1 MKKYIYILLVI
12 FLASKT
18 SANIKENIVLSL
30 KNIESVNFNFEQ
42 NINGKIE
49 DGNCTIQYPK
59 QIFCK
64 YNLGNQ
70 KILVSDGKSL
80 IIKTTSSYY
89 KYSLDKTPLNYL
101 LDKEFLIKKINE
113 SNARI
118 VQKKFINFKFTEN
131 ENEINIFFDINNFSL
146 LGWQT
151 LDIYQNLSIT
161 YLSSISVNKNLKRDL
176 FNIRFKKTNNQIQ
189 NSAQYNEIKKSIAR
203 LYTTIKRSR

>member
-1 MKKYIYILLVI
+1 MKIYIYILLLI
-12 FLASKT
+12 LLACKT
-18 SANIKENIVLSL
+18 SANIKENIILNL
-30 KNIESVNFNFEQ
+30 KNIENINFNFEQ

-49 DGNCTIQYPK
+49 NGNCTIQYPK
-59 QIFCK
+59 KILCK

-80 IIKTTSSYY
+80 IIKTTASYY

-118 VQKKFINFKFTEN
+118 VQKKFVNFKFTEN
-131 ENEINIFFDINNFSL
+131 ENEINIFFDIKNFSL

-161 YLSSISVNKNLKRDL
+161 YLSSISVNKNLKKNL
-176 FNIRFKKTNNQIQ
+176 FNLPDRN
-189 NSAQYNEIKKSIAR
+189 
-203 LYTTIKRSR
+203 

>member
-1 MKKYIYILLVI
+1 MKIYIYILLLI
-12 FLASKT
+12 FLTSKT
-18 SANIKENIVLSL
+18 SANIKENIILNL
-30 KNIESVNFNFEQ
+30 KNIENINFNFEQ

-49 DGNCTIQYPK
+49 NGNCTIQYPK
-59 QIFCK
+59 KIFCK

-80 IIKTTSSYY
+80 IIKTTASYY

-131 ENEINIFFDINNFSL
+131 ENQINVFFDIKNFNL

-161 YLSSISVNKNLKRDL
+161 YLSSISVNKNLKRNL
-176 FNIRFKKTNNQIQ
+176 FNLPDRN
-189 NSAQYNEIKKSIAR
+189 
-203 LYTTIKRSR
+203 

>member
-18 SANIKENIVLSL
+18 SANIKENIVFNL
-30 KNIESVNFNFEQ
+30 KNIENVNFNFEQ

-49 DGNCTIQYPK
+49 NGNCTIQYPK
-59 QIFCK
+59 KIFCK

-70 KILVSDGKSL
+70 KILVSDGKTL
-80 IIKTTSSYY
+80 IIKTTASYY

-101 LDKEFLIKKINE
+101 LDKEFLIKRINKLE
-113 SNARI
+113 ARI

-131 ENEINIFFDINNFSL
+131 ENEINVFFDINNFNL
-146 LGWQT
+146 IGWQT

-161 YLSSISVNKNLKRDL
+161 YLNSIVKNQKLNKKL
-176 FNIRFKKTNNQIQ
+176 FILPEQ
-189 NSAQYNEIKKSIAR
+189 N
-203 LYTTIKRSR
+203 

>member
-1 MKKYIYILLVI
+1 MKKYFLIILFT
-12 FLASKT
+12 FLAKDV
-18 SANIKENIVLSL
+18 SASIKENIVNKL
-30 KNIESVNFNFEQ
+30 KNIKNISFDFEQ

-49 DGNCTIQYPK
+49 KGNCTIEYPK
-59 QIFCK
+59 KIYCR

-80 IIKTTSSYY
+80 IIKTTASYY

-131 ENEINIFFDINNFSL
+131 ENKINVFFDIKNFSL

-161 YLSSISVNKNLKRDL
+161 YISSISINKNLKGNL
-176 FNIRFKKTNNQIQ
+176 FNLPDRN
-189 NSAQYNEIKKSIAR
+189 
-203 LYTTIKRSR
+203 

>member
-1 MKKYIYILLVI
+1 MKIYIYILLLI
-12 FLASKT
+12 LFASKT
-18 SANIKENIVLSL
+18 SANIKENIILNL
-30 KNIESVNFNFEQ
+30 KNIENINFNFEQ

-49 DGNCTIQYPK
+49 NGNCTIQYPK
-59 QIFCK
+59 KIFCK

-80 IIKTTSSYY
+80 IIKTTASYY

-118 VQKKFINFKFTEN
+118 IQKKFVNFKFTEN
-131 ENEINIFFDINNFSL
+131 ENEINVFFDKKNFNL
-146 LGWQT
+146 IGWQT

-161 YLSSISVNKNLKRDL
+161 YLSSISVNKNLKRNL
-176 FNIRFKKTNNQIQ
+176 FNLPDRN
-189 NSAQYNEIKKSIAR
+189 
-203 LYTTIKRSR
+203 

>member
-18 SANIKENIVLSL
+18 SANIKENIVFNL
-30 KNIESVNFNFEQ
+30 KNIENVNFNFEQ

-49 DGNCTIQYPK
+49 NGNCTIQYPK
-59 QIFCK
+59 KIFCK

-80 IIKTTSSYY
+80 IIKTTASYY
-89 KYSLDKTPLNYL
+89 KYSLNKTPLNYL
-101 LDKEFLIKKINE
+101 LDKEFLIKRINKLE
-113 SNARI
+113 ARI

-131 ENEINIFFDINNFSL
+131 ENEINVFFDINNFNL
-146 LGWQT
+146 IGWQT

-161 YLSSISVNKNLKRDL
+161 YLSSVSFNKNLERNL
-176 FNIRFKKTNNQIQ
+176 FKLPDRN
-189 NSAQYNEIKKSIAR
+189 
-203 LYTTIKRSR
+203 

>member
-1 MKKYIYILLVI
+1 MKIYIYILLLI
-12 FLASKT
+12 LLASKT
-18 SANIKENIVLSL
+18 SANIKENIILNL
-30 KNIESVNFNFEQ
+30 KNIENINFNFEQ

-49 DGNCTIQYPK
+49 NGNCTIQYPK
-59 QIFCK
+59 KIFCK

-80 IIKTTSSYY
+80 IIKTTASYY

-161 YLSSISVNKNLKRDL
+161 YLSSISVNKNLKRNL
-176 FNIRFKKTNNQIQ
+176 FNLPDRN
-189 NSAQYNEIKKSIAR
+189 
-203 LYTTIKRSR
+203 

>member
-1 MKKYIYILLVI
+1 MKKYIYILLAI

-18 SANIKENIVLSL
+18 SANIKENIILNL
-30 KNIESVNFNFEQ
+30 KNIENINFNFEQ

-49 DGNCTIQYPK
+49 NGNCTIQYPK
-59 QIFCK
+59 KIFCK

-80 IIKTTSSYY
+80 IIKTTASYY

-131 ENEINIFFDINNFSL
+131 ENEINIFFDIKNFSL

-161 YLSSISVNKNLKRDL
+161 YLSSISVNKNLKRNL
-176 FNIRFKKTNNQIQ
+176 FNLPDRN
-189 NSAQYNEIKKSIAR
+189 
-203 LYTTIKRSR
+203 

>member
-18 SANIKENIVLSL
+18 SANIKENVVLSL

-49 DGNCTIQYPK
+49 NGNCTIQYPK
-59 QIFCK
+59 KIFCK

-80 IIKTTSSYY
+80 IIKTTASYY

-113 SNARI
+113 LDARI
-118 VQKKFINFKFTEN
+118 VKEKFINFKFTEN
-131 ENEINIFFDINNFSL
+131 ENEINVFFDMKNYNLI
-146 LGWQT
+146 GWQT

-161 YLSSISVNKNLKRDL
+161 YLSSISVNKNLKRNL
-176 FNIRFKKTNNQIQ
+176 FNLPDRN
-189 NSAQYNEIKKSIAR
+189 
-203 LYTTIKRSR
+203 

>member
-1 MKKYIYILLVI
+1 MKIYIYILLLI
-12 FLASKT
+12 FLTSKT
-18 SANIKENIVLSL
+18 SANIKENIILNL
-30 KNIESVNFNFEQ
+30 KNIENINFNFEQ

-49 DGNCTIQYPK
+49 NGNCTIQYPK
-59 QIFCK
+59 KILCK

-80 IIKTTSSYY
+80 IIKTTASYY

-113 SNARI
+113 SNTRI

-131 ENEINIFFDINNFSL
+131 ENEINIFFDIKNFSL

-176 FNIRFKKTNNQIQ
+176 FNLPDRN
-189 NSAQYNEIKKSIAR
+189 
-203 LYTTIKRSR
+203 

>member
-1 MKKYIYILLVI
+1 MKIYIYILLLI
-12 FLASKT
+12 FLTSKT
-18 SANIKENIVLSL
+18 SANIKENIILNL
-30 KNIESVNFNFEQ
+30 KNIENINFNFEQ

-49 DGNCTIQYPK
+49 NGNCTIQYPK
-59 QIFCK
+59 KILCK

-80 IIKTTSSYY
+80 IIKTTASYY

-118 VQKKFINFKFTEN
+118 IQKKFVNFKFNEN
-131 ENEINIFFDINNFSL
+131 ENEINIFFDIKNFSL

-151 LDIYQNLSIT
+151 LDLYQNLSIT
-161 YLSSISVNKNLKRDL
+161 YLSSISVNKNLKRNL
-176 FNIRFKKTNNQIQ
+176 FNLPDRN
-189 NSAQYNEIKKSIAR
+189 
-203 LYTTIKRSR
+203 

>member
-1 MKKYIYILLVI
+1 MKIYVYISLLIL
-12 FLASKT
+12 LASKT
-18 SANIKENIVLSL
+18 SANMKENIILNL
-30 KNIESVNFNFEQ
+30 KNIENINFNFEQ

-49 DGNCTIQYPK
+49 NGNCTIQYPK
-59 QIFCK
+59 KILCK

-80 IIKTTSSYY
+80 IIKTTASYY

-118 VQKKFINFKFTEN
+118 IQKKFINFKFTEN
-131 ENEINIFFDINNFSL
+131 ENEINIFFDIKNFSL

-161 YLSSISVNKNLKRDL
+161 YLSSISVNKNLKRNL
-176 FNIRFKKTNNQIQ
+176 FNLPDRN
-189 NSAQYNEIKKSIAR
+189 
-203 LYTTIKRSR
+203 

>member
-1 MKKYIYILLVI
+1 MKIYIYILLLI
-12 FLASKT
+12 LLASKT
-18 SANIKENIVLSL
+18 SANIKENIILNL
-30 KNIESVNFNFEQ
+30 KNIENINFNFEQ

-49 DGNCTIQYPK
+49 SGNCTVQYPK
-59 QIFCK
+59 KIFCK

-80 IIKTTSSYY
+80 IIKTTASYY

-131 ENEINIFFDINNFSL
+131 ENEINVFFDINNFSL

-161 YLSSISVNKNLKRDL
+161 YLSSISVNKNLKRNL
-176 FNIRFKKTNNQIQ
+176 FNLPDRN
-189 NSAQYNEIKKSIAR
+189 
-203 LYTTIKRSR
+203 

>member
-1 MKKYIYILLVI
+1 MKIYIYILLLI
-12 FLASKT
+12 LLASKA
-18 SANIKENIVLSL
+18 SANIKENIILNL
-30 KNIESVNFNFEQ
+30 KNIENINFNFEQ

-49 DGNCTIQYPK
+49 NGNCTVKYPK
-59 QIFCK
+59 KIFCK

-80 IIKTTSSYY
+80 IIKTTASYY

-118 VQKKFINFKFTEN
+118 IQKKFVNFKFTEN
-131 ENEINIFFDINNFSL
+131 DNEINIFFDIKNFSL

-161 YLSSISVNKNLKRDL
+161 YLSSISVNKNLKRNL
-176 FNIRFKKTNNQIQ
+176 FNLPDRN
-189 NSAQYNEIKKSIAR
+189 
-203 LYTTIKRSR
+203 

>member
-1 MKKYIYILLVI
+1 M
-12 FLASKT
+12 
-18 SANIKENIVLSL
+18 
-30 KNIESVNFNFEQ
+30 
-42 NINGKIE
+42 
-49 DGNCTIQYPK
+49 
-59 QIFCK
+59 FCK

-70 KILVSDGKSL
+70 KVLVSDGKSL
-80 IIKTTSSYY
+80 IIKTTASYY

-131 ENEINIFFDINNFSL
+131 ENEINIFFDIKNFSL

-161 YLSSISVNKNLKRDL
+161 YLSSISVNKNLKRNL
-176 FNIRFKKTNNQIQ
+176 FNLPDRN
-189 NSAQYNEIKKSIAR
+189 
-203 LYTTIKRSR
+203 

>member
-1 MKKYIYILLVI
+1 MKIYIYILLLI
-12 FLASKT
+12 LLASKT
-18 SANIKENIVLSL
+18 SANIKENIILNL
-30 KNIESVNFNFEQ
+30 KNIENINFNFEQ

-49 DGNCTIQYPK
+49 NGNCTIQYPK
-59 QIFCK
+59 KIFCK

-80 IIKTTSSYY
+80 IIKTTASYY
-89 KYSLDKTPLNYL
+89 KYSLEKTPLNYL

-131 ENEINIFFDINNFSL
+131 ENEINVFFNIKNFNL

-161 YLSSISVNKNLKRDL
+161 YLSSISVNKNLKRNL
-176 FNIRFKKTNNQIQ
+176 FNLPDRN
-189 NSAQYNEIKKSIAR
+189 
-203 LYTTIKRSR
+203 

>member
-1 MKKYIYILLVI
+1 MKIYVYILLLI
-12 FLASKT
+12 LLASKT
-18 SANIKENIVLSL
+18 SANIKENIILNL
-30 KNIESVNFNFEQ
+30 KNIENINFNFEQ

-49 DGNCTIQYPK
+49 NGNCTIQYPK
-59 QIFCK
+59 KILCK

-80 IIKTTSSYY
+80 IIKTTASYY

-131 ENEINIFFDINNFSL
+131 ENEINIFFDIKNFSL

-161 YLSSISVNKNLKRDL
+161 YLSSISVNKNLKRNL
-176 FNIRFKKTNNQIQ
+176 FNLPDRN
-189 NSAQYNEIKKSIAR
+189 
-203 LYTTIKRSR
+203 

>member
-1 MKKYIYILLVI
+1 MKIYIYILLLI
-12 FLASKT
+12 LLASKA
-18 SANIKENIVLSL
+18 SANIKENIILNL
-30 KNIESVNFNFEQ
+30 KNIENINFNFEQ

-49 DGNCTIQYPK
+49 NGNCTIQYPK
-59 QIFCK
+59 KIFCK

-80 IIKTTSSYY
+80 IIKTTASYY

-118 VQKKFINFKFTEN
+118 IQKKFVNFKFNEN
-131 ENEINIFFDINNFSL
+131 ENEINVFFDISNFGL

-161 YLSSISVNKNLKRDL
+161 YLSSISVNKNLKRNL
-176 FNIRFKKTNNQIQ
+176 FNLPDRN
-189 NSAQYNEIKKSIAR
+189 
-203 LYTTIKRSR
+203 

>member
-1 MKKYIYILLVI
+1 MKIYIYILLLI
-12 FLASKT
+12 LLASKT
-18 SANIKENIVLSL
+18 SANIKENIILNL
-30 KNIESVNFNFEQ
+30 KNIENINFNFEQ

-49 DGNCTIQYPK
+49 NGNCTVQYPK
-59 QIFCK
+59 KIFCK

-80 IIKTTSSYY
+80 IIKTTASYY
-89 KYSLDKTPLNYL
+89 KYSLEKTPLNYL

-161 YLSSISVNKNLKRDL
+161 YLSSISVNKNLKRNL
-176 FNIRFKKTNNQIQ
+176 FNLPDRN
-189 NSAQYNEIKKSIAR
+189 
-203 LYTTIKRSR
+203 